1 MKQKKELVAVQIE
14 QPMDQLIVL
23 PLNIFAT
30 ILPNCSFKIS
40 KIYLTKKIFS
50 EEFTETWKRRE

>member
-1 MKQKKELVAVQIE
+1 MKKKKELATVQNE

-30 ILPNCSFKIS
+30 ILLNCSFKIS
-40 KIYLTKKIFS
+40 KIYLTKKIFT
-50 EEFTETWKRRE
+50 EGFTETWKRRK